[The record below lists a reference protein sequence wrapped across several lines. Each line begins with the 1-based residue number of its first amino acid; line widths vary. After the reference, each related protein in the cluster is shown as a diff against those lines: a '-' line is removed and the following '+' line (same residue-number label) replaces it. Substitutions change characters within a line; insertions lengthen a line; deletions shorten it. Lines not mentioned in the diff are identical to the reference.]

1 MRNSSLLTGL
11 LIIDEHLWTVYAGA
25 LFETMQRED
34 KFTPYLPDHEE
45 VPELEALIDEV
56 YEANETD
63 TQKPQQ
69 REAEI

>member
-1 MRNSSLLTGL
+1 
-11 LIIDEHLWTVYAGA
+11 
-25 LFETMQRED
+25 MQRQD

-69 REAEI
+69 REAEE